1 MTEIAPNTRPWEN
14 SKEVY
19 NDNINEQDDE
29 WEGGNNSAKLFERS
43 RIKALAGKLE
53 PKTMGAHNKSSHC
66 FSPLKI
72 IWISNRLICILNWC
86 LLPPA
91 SATRSR

>member
-53 PKTMGAHNKSSHC
+53 PKTYCLWVPIIKVHC
-66 FSPLKI
+66 FSLLKI
-72 IWISNRLICILNWC
+72 IWISDRLICILNWC
-86 LLPPA
+86 LL
-91 SATRSR
+91 